1 MVVNVSTLEKLIYP
15 IICAGSVLQ
24 LKKQI
29 GNNIRAPS
37 LMVNVMALVCD
48 SAYMMG
54 LICFNFI
61 VVTTYGDHW
70 RLENEHKNGK
80 YFGKGSE
87 Y

>member
-1 MVVNVSTLEKLIYP
+1 
-15 IICAGSVLQ
+15 
-24 LKKQI
+24 
-29 GNNIRAPS
+29 
-37 LMVNVMALVCD
+37 MVNVMALVCH